1 MVILHAYFLLLVCGI
16 DECVFHIMWVCEVF
30 VADVVDF
37 VIPPAGSSL
46 CATDA
51 CCHLRMYPCPCGVG
65 HSYLNAGV
73 RFLDF
78 FFVWFSDLLCG
89 FRYFECGCLIY
100 GLWFPDFCF
109 QRGS

>member
-30 VADVVDF
+30 VVDVVDF

-78 FFVWFSDLLCG
+78 FLHG
-89 FRYFECGCLIY
+89 FLM
-100 GLWFPDFCF
+100 FCAVF
-109 QRGS
+109 DISSVVA